1 MPREQIVAAA
11 LAILDEEGAD
21 ALSLRALAQRLESS
35 TATLYRHFDSR
46 ADLLAQVV
54 DRIFGEIDVEQRAA
68 SFAYYAIFSLIPLI
82 TLLLS
87 VSSMFFDPVTVK
99 HAASE
104 FIPLSA
110 EGQSI
115 IWKMVDELQRA
126 RGGVSAISLVILAW
140 SSLKFF
146 QALVRAVNRA
156 WHTEDL
162 PWWQMP
168 LKNLAMVGI
177 IVSGFAIGILI
188 PAIVQGVTKALHA
201 LESWLLVHAPAIQLT
216 PIFSVLDLSRY
227 LVGGAVL
234 FYTITMLY
242 TFAPRRRVLLRQVW
256 LPALG
261 VTVALQLCQVA
272 FVNYLPRFVNYNAV
286 YGAIGLLML
295 LLIWVYLTGFLII
308 AGACVCAAAAQPND
322 EPTPTSAPAA

>member
-1 MPREQIVAAA
+1 MSVKHAAGRIWESVERLVASVERTRPGRIAF
-11 LAILDEEGAD
+11 G
-21 ALSLRALAQRLESS
+21 
-35 TATLYRHFDSR
+35 TY
-46 ADLLAQVV
+46 
-54 DRIFGEIDVEQRAA
+54 RIFGEIDVEQRAA
-68 SFAYYAIFSLIPLI
+68 AFAYYAVFSLVPLI

-87 VSSMFFDPVTVK
+87 VSSMFFDPLTVK
-99 HAASE
+99 QAASE
-104 FIPLSA
+104 FIPLSS

-156 WHTEDL
+156 WHTDDL

-168 LKNLAMVGI
+168 IKNLAMVGI
-177 IVSGFAIGILI
+177 IISGFAIGIII
-188 PAIVQGVTKALHA
+188 PALVQGASKALYA
-201 LESWLLVHAPAIQLT
+201 LENWLLVHIPSVHLT
-216 PIFSVLDLSRY
+216 PLFGVLDLSRY

-234 FYTITMLY
+234 FYTITLLY
-242 TFAPRRRVLLRQVW
+242 TFAPRRRVLIRQVW

-261 VTVALQLCQVA
+261 VTIALQLCQVA

-308 AGACVCAAAAQPND
+308 AGACVCAAAAQP
-322 EPTPTSAPAA
+322 EERPTPTSGPAA

>member
-1 MPREQIVAAA
+1 MRGMAMNRTA
-11 LAILDEEGAD
+11 LRIWQFIERLADIFGKTRVGAFIFK
-21 ALSLRALAQRLESS
+21 A
-35 TATLYRHFDSR
+35 Y
-46 ADLLAQVV
+46 
-54 DRIFGEIDVEQRAA
+54 RIFNEIDVEQRSAA
-68 SFAYYAIFSLIPLI
+68 FAYYAIFSLIPLI

-87 VSSMFFDPVTVK
+87 VSSMFFNPEEVK

-104 FIPLSA
+104 FIPLSS
-110 EGQSI
+110 EGQDI
-115 IWKMVDELQRA
+115 VWKMVDELQRA
-126 RGGVSAISLVILAW
+126 RGGVSAISLIILAW

-156 WHTEDL
+156 WHTQDI

-177 IVSGFAIGILI
+177 IISGFAIGILI
-188 PAIVQGVTKALHA
+188 PAIVQGASKALHA
-201 LESWLLVHAPAIQLT
+201 LEAWLLVHAPNIHLT

-256 LPALG
+256 LPALS

-295 LLIWVYLTGFLII
+295 LLIWVYLSGFLII
-308 AGACVCAAAAQPND
+308 GGACLCAASA
-322 EPTPTSAPAA
+322 TPDQETIPAPSAPAV